1 VLFAPV
7 GASAL
12 CCSPLRSRLVLCLRQ
27 GRSAAA
33 VPGERGGRGRFA
45 GKAPRGRG
53 GRGRGGGSGAGGGGV
68 TDEGL
73 ARLNIYVDAQGIATV
88 AVRVLPRRWR
98 ETVARADRP
107 EKVEKSA
114 EEREKEREEREARKL
129 FAVYAQTRALALAQ
143 VVKGDGGINVNKAL
157 GAATKFVMQAQ
168 RVIDTKSEQMQ
179 QMDLAS
185 EGEDAAMH
193 EAVKLCAACVEINK
207 EVREVL
213 TGILWRKEADELN
226 IKEQEKLLELLMLSQ
241 EWSKAFDAS
250 DLPLPAWLS
259 EPASSAKDK
268 LRTSTTRSL
277 QQSVVTAEVK
287 QRRKDLVDFL
297 TNFVTKFFQKN
308 GCGCVRIAMFGSIA
322 AHIDTPSSDIDL
334 LLKIEGK
341 VSMHRRIDR

>member
-1 VLFAPV
+1 VRLTP
-7 GASAL
+7 
-12 CCSPLRSRLVLCLRQ
+12 PRTPRSLSLRQ

-33 VPGERGGRGRFA
+33 APGERGGRGRFA

-53 GRGRGGGSGAGGGGV
+53 GKGRGGGHGAGGAGG
-68 TDEGL
+68 TDERL
-73 ARLNIYVDAQGIATV
+73 AKLTVHVDAQGIATV

-98 ETVARADRP
+98 ETAAHADRP

-114 EEREKEREEREARKL
+114 DERKKEREEREARKL
-129 FAVYAQTRALALAQ
+129 HAVYAQTRAVALAQ
-143 VVKGDGGINVNKAL
+143 VKGDGGINVNKAL

-193 EAVKLCAACVEINK
+193 EAVELCAACVEINK

-226 IKEQEKLLELLMLSQ
+226 SKQQEKLLELLILSQ
-241 EWSKAFDAS
+241 EWGKAFEAS

-259 EPASSAKDK
+259 DKGNAAKDT
-268 LRTSTTRSL
+268 LRTSATKSL

-287 QRRKDLVDFL
+287 QRRTDLVDFL
-297 TNFVTKFFQKN
+297 KNFVTKFLEKK
-308 GCGCVRIAMFGSIA
+308 GCERVRVCVWGCERVHVCVCGAVRGCAS
-322 AHIDTPSSDIDL
+322 
-334 LLKIEGK
+334 KC
-341 VSMHRRIDR
+341 V